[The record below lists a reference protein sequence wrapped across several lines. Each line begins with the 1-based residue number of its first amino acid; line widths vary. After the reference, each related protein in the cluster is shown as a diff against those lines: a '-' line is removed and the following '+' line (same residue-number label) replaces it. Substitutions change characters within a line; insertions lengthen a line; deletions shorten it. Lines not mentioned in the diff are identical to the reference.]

1 MLTDIEIANQ
11 AKPFKISRIAAKL
24 NLTAEDIEPYG
35 KYKAKLSRAKTAEL
49 ASRTMTARPIA
60 ASARLSE
67 TQAAPVPNGSHPLR
81 TPVSRGAHILLTAQT
96 PTPPGEAK
104 STLSIRLAQP

>member
-11 AKPFKISRIAAKL
+11 AKPFKISKIAAKL

-49 ASRTMTARPIA
+49 ASRTMTAHPIA
-60 ASARLSE
+60 ADR
-67 TQAAPVPNGSHPLR
+67 
-81 TPVSRGAHILLTAQT
+81 
-96 PTPPGEAK
+96 K
-104 STLSIRLAQP
+104 SVV

>member
-49 ASRTMTARPIA
+49 ASRTMTAQALSPLLHASPKPRQPLPQTA
-60 ASARLSE
+60 AILSIPRRR
-67 TQAAPVPNGSHPLR
+67 AAPSSSL
-81 TPVSRGAHILLTAQT
+81 
-96 PTPPGEAK
+96 PP
-104 STLSIRLAQP
+104 

>member
-67 TQAAPVPNGSHPLR
+67 TQAAPAPNGSHPLR
-81 TPVSRGAHILLTAQT
+81 TPAPRGASSSL
-96 PTPPGEAK
+96 PP
-104 STLSIRLAQP
+104 